1 MIKIE
6 SLLRD
11 ELGVINSVLIDEK
24 ISQKSIENYDL
35 AEKAI
40 KEQY

>member
-11 ELGVINSVLIDEK
+11 ELGVINSVLIEK